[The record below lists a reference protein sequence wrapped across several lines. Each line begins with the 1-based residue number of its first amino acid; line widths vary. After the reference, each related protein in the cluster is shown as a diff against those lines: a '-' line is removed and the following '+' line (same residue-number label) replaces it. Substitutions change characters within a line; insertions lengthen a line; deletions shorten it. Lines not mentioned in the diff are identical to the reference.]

1 MNGLNLDRIDME
13 ILKHI
18 YEKEEAGYTELR
30 NYLIQNNVCSEKTFC
45 SHKKQL
51 EAAGILKKKIGKL
64 GSPVYYIPEEKRHE
78 VKAILDRENL
88 KQRIDK
94 ATQEEIE
101 ALKRKLEETEIELKY
116 YKILEQIRE
125 LEEMPL
131 PEKAVRKIL
140 ENKIGKITQ
149 KITLGNVGGNVELDS
164 IGPMD
169 IIIKEVS
176 LDEYEREYM
185 FDRRWKRLTM
195 LIENRKRMKFG
206 DIEAVEFEGKVFI
219 GTYKKLLK
227 LYEELEKLE
236 KLRKEI

>member
-1 MNGLNLDRIDME
+1 MQRGRPAGEVAEVL
-13 ILKHI
+13 ILKAL
-18 YEKEEAGYTELR
+18 YEKDLRFEELVNSLR
-30 NYLIQNNVCSEKTFC
+30 DQLARGTINKYLN
-45 SHKKQL
+45 
-51 EAAGILKKKIGKL
+51 KL
-64 GSPVYYIPEEKRHE
+64 FNEGLIRRKGRRGPYYIPKEKRHE

-125 LEEMPL
+125 LEEIPL

-140 ENKIGKITQ
+140 ENKIGEIAQ
-149 KITLGNVGGNVELDS
+149 KIPLNDVSSNVELNS
-164 IGPMD
+164 VGPMH

-176 LDEYEREYM
+176 LDEYERQYM
-185 FDRRWKRLTM
+185 FDRRWKRLQIF
-195 LIENRKRMKFG
+195 IENRKRIKFG
-206 DIEAVEFEGKVFI
+206 DIETIKFEGKVFI
-219 GTYKKLLK
+219 GTYKKLLE
-227 LYEELEKLE
+227 LYGELEKLE